1 MNDAREPVDL
11 QAFLEALL
19 FIAERPLTTAEL
31 AELAE
36 VPPLQAEGVLAA
48 LGEQLTDDGRGLRL
62 QRMGE
67 EWQLVTAPELGA
79 RLAAYAARQESRL
92 TTAALEALAVVAY
105 RQPCTRSEVDRV
117 RGVDS
122 DYVIR
127 TLLHRRLIAEVG
139 RRDTPGRPVL
149 LGTTF
154 TFLERFGLT
163 SLDDL
168 PPLSSEAAAL
178 AALSAVAPQADE
190 PAPVAPEPADA
201 G

>member
-1 MNDAREPVDL
+1 MSDELDAYY
-11 QAFLEALL
+11 EALL

-36 VPPLQAEGVLAA
+36 IPRLQAEAA
-48 LGEQLTDDGRGLRL
+48 LGSLADRLEDDGRGLRV
-62 QRMGE
+62 QHHE
-67 EWQLVTAPELGA
+67 DAWQLVTAPGVGR
-79 RLAAYAARQESRL
+79 RLAAYAAREEARL
-92 TTAALEALAVVAY
+92 SPAALEALAVVAY
-105 RQPCTRSEVDRV
+105 RQPCTRGDVERV

-127 TLLHRRLIAEVG
+127 SLLHRRLIVEVG

-163 SLDDL
+163 SIEDL
-168 PPLSSEAAAL
+168 PPLSSDAAQLTAL
-178 AALSAVAPQADE
+178 TESADGE
-190 PAPVAPEPADA
+190 
-201 G
+201 